1 MGRQMRRHPDRD
13 KPDEYAE
20 YLEAHAGDTS
30 GWVPVEANV
39 QLTGFIQFVIE
50 LDEETAERLQ
60 HLANARDMNL
70 IEFMEQEL
78 FEVAERTTSSAATGS
93 R

>member
-1 MGRQMRRHPDRD
+1 MARQMRAHPDRN

-60 HLANARDMNL
+60 HLANAQDMNL
-70 IEFMEQEL
+70 IEFMEQAL
-78 FEVAERTTSSAATGS
+78 FKVAERAASPVAGS
-93 R
+93 GR